1 MQYRR
6 WFGAVIGVAIAAT
19 LVEPAVAS
27 AVTTSPKDT
36 AILRAG
42 VIAATDVPP
51 TWTAHQQPDP
61 GTKQYNG
68 IAACKQMRNDLVAAN
83 KTTPRAQSPT
93 FADTSASSALPSQAT
108 DVVYAFKSTAAAKA
122 YLATDKAA
130 AAPECLQQVF
140 QKMFGQATVTSITDQ
155 LQGVGDDHVG
165 FEVAV
170 TGTQN
175 GQPLTLTADVVVVRV
190 GRVFVGFNFYA
201 EGSQAPSEGPAIVN
215 AVVGR
220 VKAVPQ

>member
-6 WFGAVIGVAIAAT
+6 WVGAVIGLAMVAVLIDSAASS
-19 LVEPAVAS
+19 AVA
-27 AVTTSPKDT
+27 TSPKDT

-61 GTKQYNG
+61 GTKQLNG
-68 IAACKQMRNDLVAAN
+68 IAACKQMRDAVVAAN
-83 KTTPRAQSPT
+83 KSAPRAQSPT
-93 FADTSASSALPSQAT
+93 FADTSTSSALPSQAT

-170 TGTQN
+170 TGMQN
-175 GQPLTLTADVVVVRV
+175 GQPLTLTADNVVVRV
-190 GRVFVGFNFYA
+190 GRVFVGFQFYA